1 MNDYLHASLGAREV
15 LLVLMERKL
24 VATLRAYVA
33 LDVHVILGAY
43 GTGSFQHRDKIDL
56 IDDALRSQ
64 SISLVFCDFRID
76 GYRIP

>member
-1 MNDYLHASLGAREV
+1 
-15 LLVLMERKL
+15 MERKL
-24 VATLRAYVA
+24 VATFRAYVA
-33 LDVHVILGAY
+33 LDVHIILRAY

-64 SISLVFCDFRID
+64 SMSLVFCDFRID